1 MRLLMVCEG
10 DPETPGGSWSGSSTS
25 LLASLRR
32 KGHLVHTADADLY
45 GWRRLLN
52 AIPTFSPNRQRWGV
66 KFHLA
71 AIPFWS
77 RTKRAAAAL
86 RSTEQPDAILQI
98 GATFSPEDRGTAP
111 YYLYCDSNIL
121 MARHGAATGFSEA
134 AHLTAAQL
142 EGVVR
147 RERTVYDGAAG
158 IFTLSERLRRSFLED
173 FGQDDSK
180 VHTVRAGPNFEL
192 LTFPSHT
199 RRPSD
204 LPPTILF
211 VGAQFR
217 RKGGDLLLS
226 AFRRVRSVL
235 PEVKLVIIGPRDLT
249 VADDPGVTCL
259 GYLRKDHPAEAQRL
273 TQAYQDAS
281 VFCLPTRF
289 EPFGI
294 VFLEAMFFGL
304 PCVGTDAWAVP
315 EMVRDGI
322 TGYTFPLDDE
332 QALADRLLRV
342 LSDPARAKEMGA
354 AGRRLAA
361 AEFTWDTVA
370 DRMLAVITGD
380 KSGS

>member
-1 MRLLMVCEG
+1 MVCEG
-10 DPETPGGSWSGSSTS
+10 DAEAPGGSWSGSSTS

-32 KGHLVHTADADLY
+32 KGHIVQTVDADLY

-52 AIPTFSPNRQRWGV
+52 AVPTFSPNRQRWGV
-66 KFHLA
+66 KFHLG

-77 RTKRAAAAL
+77 RTRRAATGI
-86 RSTEQPDAILQI
+86 RSAGHPDAILQI
-98 GATFSPEDRGTAP
+98 GATFRPEDQGAVP

-121 MARHGAATGFSEA
+121 MARHGAVTGFSEA

-142 EGVVR
+142 EGVIR

-158 IFTLSERLRRSFLED
+158 IFTLSDRLRTSFVED
-173 FGQDDSK
+173 FGQEGSK

-192 LTFPSHT
+192 SSFPPLT
-199 RRPSD
+199 RRPGD

-211 VGAQFR
+211 VGAQFE
-217 RKGGDLLLS
+217 RKGGDLLLR

-235 PEVKLVIIGPRDLT
+235 PEARLVIIGPRDLT
-249 VADDPGVTCL
+249 IADDGVSCL
-259 GYLRKDHPAEAQRL
+259 GYLRKEHPSEARRL
-273 TQAYQDAS
+273 TQAYQEAS

-322 TGYTFPLDDE
+322 TGYTFPMDDE
-332 QALADRLLRV
+332 QALTDRLLRI
-342 LSDPARAKEMGA
+342 LSDPVRAQEMGA
-354 AGRRLAA
+354 AGRALAA
-361 AEFTWDTVA
+361 AEFMWDSVA
-370 DRMLAVITGD
+370 DRMLAVITGA
-380 KSGS
+380 KPGP